1 MKLYF
6 HPKSPNATAVLAV
19 SYELGIAL
27 DLQEVNLPGGEQRQ
41 PAFLKI
47 NPNGKVPALE
57 DGDFVLWES
66 GALMQYLAA
75 QKPGNSLW
83 PADDHVRA
91 DITRWQLWRMG
102 EWGRGAGTVVQ
113 PDRKDRI
120 VEEVVALIPATSEP
134 TRETFFGN
142 RNVKGRS
149 GGRKSSYLAPRSI
162 SATISRAATTGSLA
176 SRIGRPTTM

>member
-19 SYELGIAL
+19 AYELGIAL
-27 DLQEVNLPGGEQRQ
+27 NLQEVNLPGGEQRQ

-66 GALMQYLAA
+66 GALIQYLAA
-75 QKPGNSLW
+75 QKPGNSIW
-83 PADDHVRA
+83 PADDRVRA

-102 EWGRGAGTVVQ
+102 EWGRGAGREKKLNFRDPNQSCASVSFSLRKNHRAQSVVSMQ
-113 PDRKDRI
+113 T
-120 VEEVVALIPATSEP
+120 A
-134 TRETFFGN
+134 
-142 RNVKGRS
+142 
-149 GGRKSSYLAPRSI
+149 
-162 SATISRAATTGSLA
+162 
-176 SRIGRPTTM
+176 

>member
-47 NPNGKVPALE
+47 NPNGKLPALQ

-66 GALMQYLAA
+66 GAIIQYLAA

-83 PADDHVRA
+83 PADNRVRA

-102 EWGRGAGTVVQ
+102 E
-113 PDRKDRI
+113 
-120 VEEVVALIPATSEP
+120 
-134 TRETFFGN
+134 
-142 RNVKGRS
+142 
-149 GGRKSSYLAPRSI
+149 
-162 SATISRAATTGSLA
+162 
-176 SRIGRPTTM
+176 